1 MRIYIAMV
9 KVLMELTKCVSLQR
23 NDRAVS
29 SLSFLLL
36 HVTQVNHGEARNL
49 EMPTDV
55 DKKRP

>member
-1 MRIYIAMV
+1 M
-9 KVLMELTKCVSLQR
+9 R

-29 SLSFLLL
+29 FLSFLLL
-36 HVTQVNHGEARNL
+36 HVTQMSHGEARNL